1 MATIT
6 NNRQTAGHQDP
17 NVNGHSPLIKTSPEE
32 LDRIRS
38 SYTEKSGPEIGRLL
52 GRIGFWI
59 LIIAIM
65 LYTLFP
71 FYWAVVSSLK
81 TSQEVVRTPP
91 TFWPQNLTFDNYRT
105 VFQDDMFVRSLRN
118 STIISGS
125 VVILSLFFGT
135 VAAYAIGRL
144 KFRGRTPIL
153 YLILSMT
160 MFPGVAILG
169 SLFRLMRE
177 FGAFNTLWGLV
188 IVYLTFSLPFT
199 IWVLTNFFRAMPGD
213 LEEAALVDG
222 ATPLMAL
229 RQILIPLAIPGMVT
243 TGLLAFIEAW
253 SEFLYA
259 RSFTLTDRAKTVQVA
274 ISEFTG
280 NQQFEMPFAVRM
292 AAAVVVTVPL
302 LIGVLIVQRRI
313 IAGLTAGAV
322 KG

>member
-1 MATIT
+1 MATT
-6 NNRQTAGHQDP
+6 TTKGGAGSASRTPQ
-17 NVNGHSPLIKTSPEE
+17 IKISPEE
-32 LDRIRS
+32 LDKIRS
-38 SYTEKSGPEIGRLL
+38 SYQHKSNFNLGRAIGRV
-52 GRIGFWI
+52 GFWI
-59 LIIAIM
+59 LIILIL

-71 FYWAVVSSLK
+71 FYWAIVSSLK
-81 TSQEVVRTPP
+81 NTQEVVRTPP
-91 TFWPQNLTFDNYRT
+91 TFWPENLTWDNYRT
-105 VFQDDMFVRSLRN
+105 VFENDMFLKSLRN
-118 STIISGS
+118 STIVSGS

-135 VAAYAIGRL
+135 VAAYAMGRL
-144 KFRGRTPIL
+144 KFRGRGPVL

-169 SLFRLMRE
+169 SLFQLMRD
-177 FGAFNTLWGLV
+177 FNAFNTLWGLV

-222 ATPLMAL
+222 ATPLQAL
-229 RQILIPLAIPGMVT
+229 RQILIPMAVPGMVT

-280 NQQFEMPFAVRM
+280 NTQFEQPFAVRM
-292 AAAVVVTVPL
+292 AAAVVVTIPL
-302 LIGVLIVQRRI
+302 LIGVLLVQRRI
-313 IAGLTAGAV
+313 ISGLTAGAV

>member
-1 MATIT
+1 MAAPATKPPASTSNDQSLLRI
-6 NNRQTAGHQDP
+6 
-17 NVNGHSPLIKTSPEE
+17 SPQE
-32 LDRIRS
+32 LDQIRS
-38 SYTEKSGPEIGRLL
+38 SYQKKSGFSLGRVIGRVA
-52 GRIGFWI
+52 FWL
-59 LIIAIM
+59 LIIAIL

-71 FYWAVVSSLK
+71 FYWAIVSSLK
-81 TSQEVVRTPP
+81 TNQEVVQTPP
-91 TFWPQNLTFDNYRT
+91 TFWPENLTWENYRT
-105 VFQDDMFVRSLRN
+105 VFNNDTFLLALRN
-118 STIISGS
+118 SAIVSTS
-125 VVILSLFFGT
+125 VVILSLLLGT
-135 VAAYAIGRL
+135 VAAYAMGRL
-144 KFRGRTPIL
+144 NFRGRTPIL

-169 SLFRLMRE
+169 SLFQLMRQ
-177 FGAFNTLWGLV
+177 FNAFNTLWGLI
-188 IVYLTFSLPFT
+188 IVYLTFALPFT

-229 RQILIPLAIPGMVT
+229 RQILIPMAIPGMVT

-280 NQQFEMPFAVRM
+280 NTQFEQPFAVRM
-292 AAAVVVTVPL
+292 AAAVVVTIPL
-302 LIGVLIVQRRI
+302 LIGVLLVQRRI
-313 IAGLTAGAV
+313 ISGLTAGAV